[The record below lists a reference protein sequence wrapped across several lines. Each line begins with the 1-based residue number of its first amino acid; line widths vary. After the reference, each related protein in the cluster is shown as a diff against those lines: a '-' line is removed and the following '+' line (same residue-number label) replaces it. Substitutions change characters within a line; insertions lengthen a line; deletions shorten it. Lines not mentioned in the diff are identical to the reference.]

1 MTPMPAEAPAAA
13 GGPQSLPFS
22 DAASCK
28 LWLEQVLH
36 SSVTDC
42 HGALFH
48 AVGQLPR
55 SPLRPAVK
63 LESLE
68 LMRETVALV
77 QFEHAR
83 RCRGKPVPLDAGERA
98 VWESVVALWQ
108 AMAAAYE
115 SLIADM
121 AGAAPEL
128 AGAAPLVC
136 QRALRYTGLAM
147 AEHGRAYHAVT
158 GALWRQLHRLYVFA
172 ESAGIATTEVG
183 DAVGRFEPA
192 TSCAATYVRALLAQ
206 QAQPDALTLQQMGCV
221 EHWLDRW
228 ERLVEVSPQPPPASA
243 IPALA
248 VDLTSSKGI
257 GFAKDMP
264 ATGVRHLH
272 LEALARTLRHA
283 AVALKQGRTPAELG
297 LGDLPADACE
307 KLLLLLNIQWCAAGT
322 GRLDERTPSGIRVM
336 IFPSIRS
343 IHYHLT
349 GRPFRQPGGA
359 GQGEP
364 VTLTQRSEAMET
376 WLVVNRSVSG
386 FLGLS
391 RDPRT
396 ATRVSHSQLL
406 GLQAPATKNLYLGI
420 VQRLVVDEDGGIW
433 AGMRLVPGIP
443 QPAAARVA
451 DIATAD
457 PDAVKFDRA
466 LLLPE
471 DSPRRIPTSII
482 LQPGWYQVNRI
493 LDLHTGP
500 AQKIRL
506 RMVLDAGPNFER
518 AGYAVIGS

>member
-1 MTPMPAEAPAAA
+1 MPAEAPTA
-13 GGPQSLPFS
+13 GNGEQPFPFS

-28 LWLEQVLH
+28 AWLEQLWH
-36 SSVTDC
+36 SSVAEC
-42 HGALFH
+42 HAALSSGVQQIPQ
-48 AVGQLPR
+48 AALQ
-55 SPLRPAVK
+55 PAVK
-63 LESLE
+63 FESLE

-83 RCRGKPVPLDAGERA
+83 RCRGKPAPLDAEERV
-98 VWESVVALWQ
+98 VWEGTVGVWQ
-108 AMAAAYE
+108 AMASAYE

-128 AGAAPLVC
+128 AGEAPLVC

-147 AEHGRAYHAVT
+147 AEHSRAYHAVT

-172 ESAGIATTEVG
+172 ESAGIATTEVQ
-183 DAVGRFEPA
+183 DAVGRFEPV
-192 TSCAATYVRALLAQ
+192 TSCAATYVHALLAHL
-206 QAQPDALTLQQMGCV
+206 AQPDALTLQQMGYV
-221 EHWLDRW
+221 DHWLDQW
-228 ERLVEVSPQPPPASA
+228 EKLVGLSPQPPPESA

-257 GFAKDMP
+257 GFAEDVS
-264 ATGVRHLH
+264 ASDVRHLR
-272 LEALARTLRHA
+272 LEELARTLRHA
-283 AVALKQGRTPAELG
+283 AVALKQGQTPAELG
-297 LGDLPADACE
+297 LGELPGDACE

-322 GRLDERTPSGIRVM
+322 GRVDERTPAEIKVM
-336 IFPSIRS
+336 IFPTIRS

-386 FLGLS
+386 FLGLC

-396 ATRVSHSQLL
+396 VTRVGHSQLF
-406 GLQAPATKNLYLGI
+406 GLQARATKNMYLGI

-433 AGMRLVPGIP
+433 AGMRLIPGAP
-443 QPAAARVA
+443 QTAAARIA
-451 DIATAD
+451 DIATSD
-457 PDAVKFDRA
+457 PEPAKYDRA
-466 LLLPE
+466 LLMPE
-471 DSPRRIPTSII
+471 DPSRKVPTSIV
-482 LQPGWYQVNRI
+482 LQPGWYQANRI

-506 RMVLDAGPNFER
+506 RMLLDAGPNFER